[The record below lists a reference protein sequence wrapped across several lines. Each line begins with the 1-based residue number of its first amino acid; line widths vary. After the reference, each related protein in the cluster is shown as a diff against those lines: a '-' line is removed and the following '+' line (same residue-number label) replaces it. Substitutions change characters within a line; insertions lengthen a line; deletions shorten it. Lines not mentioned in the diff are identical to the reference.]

1 MAAGDGAS
9 TGGMKA
15 TLERELKLGAGPRF
29 RLPALPGEA
38 LAPRTLTNI
47 YVDTPDHRLAVA
59 GVTLRRRVEGR
70 KSVWQLKL
78 PKGKARLELELPGE
92 ANEAARRRSREGRA
106 RADVLPPAQMVD
118 LVAVWAHGAPL
129 GPVATLRSRRQGV
142 LVRDARGPVAEVVLD
157 SVQVLSG
164 PSAVKRFRE
173 IEVELTGGDEADLE
187 RLEQA
192 LRAAGATDGDGRPKL
207 LRALDI
213 EPAPPPEATPP
224 EAPAVEQVRAMI
236 EAQFRQII
244 ANDPGTRLGQD
255 PEHLHQM
262 RVACRRLRTLLREA
276 GSMLDPEW
284 VEPLREEI
292 GWLGDELGA
301 VRDLDVLRQH
311 MSDEIA
317 ALDPADARGGAL
329 LIRALEA
336 ERGGRR
342 EELVAALR
350 SERYF
355 KLLGALEDAARKPQ
369 IADPDVSLE
378 SVARDAFKR
387 LRKAVRRL
395 GDEPSDEALHEVRI
409 KAKRA
414 RYAAELVAPGGDK
427 LVERFVERAKEL
439 QDVLGEYQDA
449 VVARERI
456 RSLAA
461 RRRGASSAFVAGR
474 LLEREVARRAEIL
487 RRFPKRW
494 RKLEK
499 RGLKAW
505 R

>member
-1 MAAGDGAS
+1 MTAS
-9 TGGMKA
+9 DARPTEEMKA
-15 TLERELKLGAGPRF
+15 TTERELKLGVGARF
-29 RLPALPGEA
+29 RLPHLPGEP

-47 YVDTPDHRLAVA
+47 YLDTPDHRLAVA

-70 KSVWQLKL
+70 KSLWQLKL
-78 PKGKARLELELPGE
+78 PRGNARLELELPAHVNG
-92 ANEAARRRSREGRA
+92 AGRRRSREGRTQA
-106 RADVLPPAQMVD
+106 NAPPARMVD
-118 LVAVWAHGAPL
+118 LVTVWARGAPL
-129 GPVATLRSRRQGV
+129 VPVATLRSRRRGIK
-142 LVRDARGPVAEVVLD
+142 VRDARGPVAEIVLD

-164 PSAVKRFRE
+164 PSGVKRFRE

-187 RLEQA
+187 RLEHV

-213 EPAPPPEATPP
+213 VPAPPPEPTPP
-224 EAPAVEQVRAMI
+224 EAPAVEQLRVLI
-236 EAQFRQII
+236 ESQVRQII

-255 PEHLHQM
+255 PELLHQM
-262 RVACRRLRTLLREA
+262 RVACRRMRAILRETD
-276 GSMLDPEW
+276 SILVPDW
-284 VEPLREEI
+284 VEPLRGEI

-311 MSDEIA
+311 LSDEIA

-342 EELVAALR
+342 EELVAALQ

-395 GDEPSDEALHEVRI
+395 GTEPSDEALHEVRI

-414 RYAAELVAPGGDK
+414 RYAAELVASAGGK
-427 LVERFVERAKEL
+427 PVQRFIERAKEF
-439 QDVLGEYQDA
+439 QDVLGDYQDA

-456 RSLAA
+456 RALAA
-461 RRRGASSAFVAGR
+461 RCRGAASAFVAGR
-474 LLEREVARRAEIL
+474 LLERQVARRAEIL

-505 R
+505 Q

>member
-1 MAAGDGAS
+1 MAVSGSGS
-9 TGGMKA
+9 IGEMKA
-15 TLERELKLGAGPRF
+15 TLEREVKLGAGPRF
-29 RLPALPGEA
+29 RLPPLPGEP

-47 YVDTPDHRLAVA
+47 YLDTTDHRLAVA
-59 GVTLRRRVEGR
+59 GVTLRRRVEGK
-70 KSVWQLKL
+70 KSLWQLKL
-78 PKGKARLELELPGE
+78 PQGNARLELELPGD
-92 ANEAARRRSREGRA
+92 ANGAGRRRAREGRA
-106 RADVLPPAQMVD
+106 RADIPPAQMVD
-118 LVAVWAHGAPL
+118 LVTVWARGAPL
-129 GPVATLRSRRQGV
+129 SPVATLRSRRQGV

-157 SVQVLSG
+157 SVQVLNG
-164 PSAVKRFRE
+164 PGAVKRFRE
-173 IEVELTGGDEADLE
+173 VEVELTGGDEPDLK
-187 RLEQA
+187 RIEQA

-213 EPAPPPEATPP
+213 ETAPPLEPTPP
-224 EAPAVEQVRAMI
+224 EAPAVERLRAAIDAQV
-236 EAQFRQII
+236 QQII

-255 PEHLHQM
+255 PEPLHQM

-276 GSMLDPEW
+276 GAMLVPSW
-284 VEPLREEI
+284 VEPLRAEI

-311 MSDEIA
+311 LSDEIA

-336 ERGGRR
+336 ERDGRR
-342 EELVAALR
+342 EKLLAALR

-378 SVARDAFKR
+378 SVASDAFKR

-414 RYAAELVAPGGDK
+414 RYAAELVAPAGGK
-427 LVERFVERAKEL
+427 PVERFIERAKEF

-456 RSLAA
+456 RVLAA
-461 RRRGASSAFVAGR
+461 RRRGAASAFAAGR
-474 LLEREVARRAEIL
+474 LLERQVARRAEIL
-487 RRFPKRW
+487 RLFPKRW

-499 RGLKAW
+499 KGLKAW

>member
-1 MAAGDGAS
+1 
-9 TGGMKA
+9 
-15 TLERELKLGAGPRF
+15 
-29 RLPALPGEA
+29 
-38 LAPRTLTNI
+38 
-47 YVDTPDHRLAVA
+47 
-59 GVTLRRRVEGR
+59 
-70 KSVWQLKL
+70 
-78 PKGKARLELELPGE
+78 
-92 ANEAARRRSREGRA
+92 
-106 RADVLPPAQMVD
+106 MVD
-118 LVAVWAHGAPL
+118 LVTVLARGAPL
-129 GPVATLRSRRQGV
+129 VPVATLRSRRQGV

-173 IEVELTGGDEADLE
+173 IEVELTGGDESDLE

-213 EPAPPPEATPP
+213 EPAPPPEPTPP

-255 PEHLHQM
+255 PELLHQM

-311 MSDEIA
+311 LSDEIA
-317 ALDPADARGGAL
+317 ALDPADARGGAR

-355 KLLGALEDAARKPQ
+355 TLLGALEDAARKPQ

-414 RYAAELVAPGGDK
+414 RYAAELVAPAGGK
-427 LVERFVERAKEL
+427 LVERFIERAKEF
-439 QDVLGEYQDA
+439 QDVLGECQDA

-456 RSLAA
+456 RALAA
-461 RRRGASSAFVAGR
+461 RRRGAASAFVAGR
-474 LLEREVARRAEIL
+474 LLERQVARRAEIL
-487 RRFPKRW
+487 RQFPKRW

>member
-1 MAAGDGAS
+1 MAVSGGAS
-9 TGGMKA
+9 TGEMKA

-29 RLPALPGEA
+29 RLPALPGEP

-47 YVDTPDHRLAVA
+47 YLDTPDHRLAVA
-59 GVTLRRRVEGR
+59 GVTLRRRVEGG
-70 KSVWQLKL
+70 KSLWQLKL
-78 PKGKARLELELPGE
+78 PQGKARLELELPGD
-92 ANEAARRRSREGRA
+92 ANGTGRRRSREGRTQ
-106 RADVLPPAQMVD
+106 ADVPPAQMVD
-118 LVAVWAHGAPL
+118 LVTVLARGAPL
-129 GPVATLRSRRQGV
+129 VPVATLRSRRQGV

-157 SVQVLSG
+157 AVQVLSG

-213 EPAPPPEATPP
+213 EPAPPPEPTPP

-255 PEHLHQM
+255 PELLHQM

-311 MSDEIA
+311 LSDEIA

-427 LVERFVERAKEL
+427 LVERFIERAKEF

-456 RSLAA
+456 RGLAA
-461 RRRGASSAFVAGR
+461 RRRGAASAFVAGR
-474 LLEREVARRAEIL
+474 LLERQVARRAEIL

-494 RKLEK
+494 RRLEK

>member
-1 MAAGDGAS
+1 MAVSDARS
-9 TGGMKA
+9 TGEMKA

-29 RLPALPGEA
+29 RLPALPGEPLA
-38 LAPRTLTNI
+38 LRTLTNI
-47 YVDTPDHRLAVA
+47 YLDTPDHRLAVA
-59 GVTLRRRVEGR
+59 GVTLRRRVEGG
-70 KSVWQLKL
+70 KSLWQLKL
-78 PKGKARLELELPGE
+78 PQGKARLELELPGDASE
-92 ANEAARRRSREGRA
+92 SGRRRSREGRA

-118 LVAVWAHGAPL
+118 LVTVLARGAPL
-129 GPVATLRSRRQGV
+129 VPVAILRSRRQGV

-164 PSAVKRFRE
+164 SSTVKRFRE
-173 IEVELTGGDEADLE
+173 IEVELTGGDESDLE

-213 EPAPPPEATPP
+213 EPAPPPEPTPP
-224 EAPAVEQVRAMI
+224 EAPAVEQLRAMI
-236 EAQFRQII
+236 EAQVRQII

-255 PEHLHQM
+255 PESLHQM

-311 MSDEIA
+311 LSDEIA

-427 LVERFVERAKEL
+427 LVERFIERAKEF

-456 RSLAA
+456 RGLAA
-461 RRRGASSAFVAGR
+461 RRRGAASAFVAGR
-474 LLEREVARRAEIL
+474 LLERQVARRAEIL

>member
-1 MAAGDGAS
+1 
-9 TGGMKA
+9 
-15 TLERELKLGAGPRF
+15 
-29 RLPALPGEA
+29 
-38 LAPRTLTNI
+38 
-47 YVDTPDHRLAVA
+47 
-59 GVTLRRRVEGR
+59 
-70 KSVWQLKL
+70 
-78 PKGKARLELELPGE
+78 
-92 ANEAARRRSREGRA
+92 
-106 RADVLPPAQMVD
+106 
-118 LVAVWAHGAPL
+118 
-129 GPVATLRSRRQGV
+129 
-142 LVRDARGPVAEVVLD
+142 VVLD

-173 IEVELTGGDEADLE
+173 IEVELTGGDESDLE

-213 EPAPPPEATPP
+213 EPAPPPEPTPP
-224 EAPAVEQVRAMI
+224 EASAVEQLRAMI
-236 EAQFRQII
+236 EAQVRQII

-255 PEHLHQM
+255 PEPLHQM

-311 MSDEIA
+311 LSDEIA
-317 ALDPADARGGAL
+317 ALDAADARGGAL

-336 ERGGRR
+336 ERGGTR
-342 EELVAALR
+342 EALMAALR

-355 KLLGALEDAARKPQ
+355 KLVGALEDAARKPQ

-427 LVERFVERAKEL
+427 LVERFIERAKEF

-456 RSLAA
+456 RGLAA
-461 RRRGASSAFVAGR
+461 RRRGAASAFVAGR
-474 LLEREVARRAEIL
+474 LLERQVARRAEIL